1 VMQIS
6 DSGLTGN
13 APPPARKPSTMTW
26 FSVHVLYPMLPVFI
40 EGSIRCMVS
49 NRFALATY
57 SSPTLSI
64 SLGLLSMFMN
74 QNLLTHHVS
83 LSDPEEEESLRG
95 AATLFLILA
104 VVGFALFAAMVLL
117 HALIDVLNHELLK
130 RVIHAFELAALWGC
144 IVTIIAAYLAQRSFK
159 LKAIW

>member
-1 VMQIS
+1 
-6 DSGLTGN
+6 
-13 APPPARKPSTMTW
+13 MTW

-74 QNLLTHHVS
+74 QNLLTHQVP

-95 AATLFLILA
+95 AATFFLILA
-104 VVGFALFAAMVLL
+104 IVGFALFAAMVLL
-117 HALIDVLNHELLK
+117 HALIDVLSNELLSQELVK